1 MPIEFKAEADAHG
14 GRVDLTW
21 TWTAPG
27 DRPQLRL
34 LRRRR
39 ACPTGPEDG
48 LCVLD
53 LADHFWMPDQTYARV
68 ERTFYLG
75 RGTTAENRL
84 RHAEMHL
91 HFAAPDASQPSLV
104 VVAHYDPIAD
114 ATVTTRIE
122 EISRL
127 ERSQIATPP
136 WTSVE
141 IVEIFATPGG
151 GPEELAGRIVVSTG
165 HEDGTT
171 PDRFD
176 WTASGDPPVSVAFDR
191 TVAQETRVILD
202 EVFDLDSGDWKRR
215 MTVEDGG
222 LDPET
227 VYYYTIYAPDPAT
240 PGVFLSKRAWRASA
254 MATGRYGLD
263 ERLYQLLPA
272 LHKQYDEP
280 SPDSQGRGQLRSYL
294 QVFGLGLDQ
303 VRSLAEGLRGRHDV
317 QEVRADLLPHLARW
331 IGWEL
336 DRTADELAQRNDVLF
351 APEIYST
358 VGTVPNVRALVN
370 RITGWNCRVKEFV
383 HNVFLTNA
391 TETIYLWEIW
401 ERRHDGTDWSD
412 PAPITRIEEGFEGRP
427 AAAVDGGGVG
437 WLFWHSDRSG
447 RREIWLQRLD
457 GVDPVPRR
465 AALDAPDDDLESVC
479 TDEYPATVADGAR
492 VWLCWN
498 SNREGSWD
506 IWVRPYDGLPG
517 GESVRLTEHSAADRH
532 PAVVRDGPGQIRVFW
547 QSNRRGPTD
556 IWTQVYD
563 GAGLNLPERV
573 TTAQF
578 RHEMPAA
585 VVDGSGQT
593 WLFYVA
599 DFGTHRNIHVQV
611 HDGSDWGEPEPVT
624 EGLQRDESPA
634 AVFWGGQVWLF
645 WHSNRDGPWQ
655 IWGRVHDGVTWGDPF
670 PVTAHATADK
680 EPAAVVD
687 GGGGLRV
694 FWRSQRR
701 ANLYKS
707 RTIDVN
713 DVEMLARLGT
723 FDDRAHYTYD
733 TGLGEKDW
741 YARGTVGLYLAPD
754 TEDPDLVTQQLD
766 RAQGFVEP
774 FRPLPVRFVWLT
786 EPIVIEEVINTD
798 GLIGEEFFDEVA

>member
-1 MPIEFKAEADAHG
+1 
-14 GRVDLTW
+14 
-21 TWTAPG
+21 
-27 DRPQLRL
+27 
-34 LRRRR
+34 
-39 ACPTGPEDG
+39 
-48 LCVLD
+48 VLN
-53 LADHFWMPDQTYARV
+53 LADPFWAPDQTWACI
-68 ERTFYLG
+68 ERSFYLG
-75 RGTTAENRL
+75 RGMTVENRL
-84 RHAEMHL
+84 RHAEVHL
-91 HFAAPDASQPSLV
+91 YFDDPDAAQPSLV
-104 VVAHYDPIAD
+104 AVAYCDPTAD
-114 ATVTTRIE
+114 SMATIRIE

-141 IVEIFATPGG
+141 TVEIFATPGG
-151 GPEELAGRIVVSTG
+151 GPEELAGRIVVSIG
-165 HEDGTT
+165 HEDGVT
-171 PDRFD
+171 PSRFD
-176 WTASGDPPVSVAFDR
+176 WTVPGDPLVSVSFDR
-191 TVAQETRVILD
+191 TVTQETRVILD

-370 RITGWNCRVKEFV
+370 RITGWNCQVKEFV

-391 TETIYLWEIW
+391 TETIHLWEIW
-401 ERRHDGTDWSD
+401 ERRHDGTAWTD

-427 AAAVDGGGVG
+427 AAVVDGSGVV
-437 WLFWHSDRSG
+437 WLFWHGDRSG
-447 RREIWLQRLD
+447 RREIWLRRLD
-457 GVDPVPRR
+457 GVDPAPRR
-465 AALDAPDDDLESVC
+465 AMLDTPDDVPGLTY
-479 TDEYPATVADGAR
+479 TDEYPAAVVAGTR
-492 VWLCWN
+492 VWLFWN

-506 IWVRPYDGLPG
+506 IWARPYDGLPG
-517 GESVRLTEHSAADRH
+517 GAPVRLTEHSAEDRH
-532 PAVVRDGPGQIRVFW
+532 PAAVRDATGQIWVFW

-556 IWTQVYD
+556 IWARVYD
-563 GAGLNLPERV
+563 GSDWDPLPARV

-585 VVDGSGQT
+585 VVEEGTGHI

-599 DFGTHRNIHVQV
+599 DFGTHRNIHCQV
-611 HDGSDWGEPEPVT
+611 FDGSDWGEPEPVT
-624 EGLQRDESPA
+624 EGFQRDEAPA

-655 IWGRVHDGVTWGDPF
+655 IWGRVHGGGTWDSPF

-680 EPAAVVD
+680 EPVAVED
-687 GGGGLRV
+687 GSGELRV

-701 ANLYKS
+701 GNLYKS

-713 DVEMLARLGT
+713 DTEMLARLGT
-723 FDDRAHYTYD
+723 FEDRAHYTYD
-733 TGLGEKDW
+733 TGVENEDW
-741 YARGTVGLYLAPD
+741 YARGAVGLYLTPG
-754 TEDPDLVTQQLD
+754 TEDPDLVD
-766 RAQGFVEP
+766 RVRGFVEP